1 MVHNLKHHTITACD
15 IELEVE
21 VPTVILRIPTMAE
34 SSNAWQVAMG
44 DRVLN
49 RVRRVRW
56 QRALLLR
63 AIVGWSGVRINHVL
77 PGRDGELTFDPKA
90 IAILLNAQP
99 EWEEILI
106 AALLEELFS
115 RMNTPAV
122 ASSPASEEAPYA
134 VLCEEKPLMT
144 ESRWQVV
151 GTEVSPASG
160 EPQVSGREASQSS
173 PWARRDRK

>member
-1 MVHNLKHHTITACD
+1 MVHNLEHHTITPCD

-21 VPTVILRIPTMAE
+21 VPTILLRIPTMAE
-34 SSNAWQVAMG
+34 SSNAWQVTMV

-56 QRALLLR
+56 QRAMLLR

-90 IAILLNAQP
+90 IPILLNAQP

-122 ASSPASEEAPYA
+122 VSADASEKEPYA

-160 EPQVSGREASQSS
+160 PPQASGRGASQSS
-173 PWARRDRK
+173 PWSRMGRK